1 MNPADKKLKNS
12 GNQDLKN
19 QLKAENEND
28 SALENIKAPFQ
39 TVKGVH
45 DILPDDHDYH
55 TYIKKIIRHRSRQAG
70 FRRITT
76 PLLEYTEVFK
86 KSIGEITDLVA
97 NEMYSFED
105 PTGHSVTLKP
115 EGTAGICRSYV
126 QNGMHNLPQPVELY
140 YYEPNFRFDKLQ
152 AGRYRQF
159 WQFGFEIIGECDPAL
174 DAQAIYLAHK
184 IYKDLGI
191 ADTLKLQINNIGD
204 PESRQVYE
212 DALRDY
218 YYGKERYLSDDDKL
232 KLKVNPMR
240 ILDSKHEDTIILNQS
255 APRFSDY
262 LSQECK
268 DFDLEVKD
276 YLNSLGLEFI
286 QNDNLVRGLDYYTR
300 TVFEFWDNKKGGQ
313 NTIGAGGRYDGLIEL
328 MGGQPTPALG
338 FAMGIERV
346 IAQMKR
352 EKIRVPRKDD
362 LHVFVAQ
369 LGREAKKRCLPL
381 IMELRESGIKTMG
394 ALGKGAI
401 KNQLG
406 LADKFK
412 APYAVIMGL
421 TEVRENT
428 AIIRNMQKGTQVTV
442 PIENVVEEIIKRI
455 GANNLDFY
463 DTSEPAES

>member
-1 MNPADKKLKNS
+1 M
-12 GNQDLKN
+12 
-19 QLKAENEND
+19 E
-28 SALENIKAPFQ
+28 
-39 TVKGVH
+39 
-45 DILPDDHDYH
+45 IL
-55 TYIKKIIRHRSRQAG
+55 SR
-70 FRRITT
+70 
-76 PLLEYTEVFK
+76 V
-86 KSIGEITDLVA
+86 
-97 NEMYSFED
+97 
-105 PTGHSVTLKP
+105 
-115 EGTAGICRSYV
+115 
-126 QNGMHNLPQPVELY
+126 
-140 YYEPNFRFDKLQ
+140 
-152 AGRYRQF
+152 RYQ
-159 WQFGFEIIGECDPAL
+159 
-174 DAQAIYLAHK
+174 
-184 IYKDLGI
+184 
-191 ADTLKLQINNIGD
+191 
-204 PESRQVYE
+204 